1 MPIFLSGVGGK
12 SLLSNGLKV
21 NLPELEH
28 EGHSVV
34 EPSGCITMI
43 DESGIQLKNLMREKE
58 PVLLLMMRMIA
69 KNNTRSVNASRMNLT
84 ILTQQQNERLDIH
97 YHRSLSQTD
106 HMELPIFD
114 HSEEGGDTTGYV
126 RLFSI

>member
-43 DESGIQLKNLMREKE
+43 DESGIQSKNLMRKRRISIVVDNENDK
-58 PVLLLMMRMIA
+58 
-69 KNNTRSVNASRMNLT
+69 
-84 ILTQQQNERLDIH
+84 QQ
-97 YHRSLSQTD
+97 
-106 HMELPIFD
+106 
-114 HSEEGGDTTGYV
+114 
-126 RLFSI
+126 